1 MRKRERLYPRGTSM
15 AARPALFR
23 QEAIDFLHQ
32 RRSWGEVVSLQP
44 ISSTILSWALG
55 MLVTIILCFLTIAQ
69 YARKETVIGY
79 LTPTSGTAK
88 IFVPQQ
94 GFIKELQVKEGQE
107 VTEGDP
113 LLTVV
118 TSQITANGN
127 DVNATVLAELAQQRD
142 VIKRQIA
149 AEERR
154 TASEHDR
161 LASTIKGIEGE
172 TAQLEDQRKIQNE
185 RLKLS
190 ESFVSSGATLRA
202 SGALPAIELKRR
214 EQAALEQKQNLASL
228 DQQIT
233 ARRTQLTDA
242 RHTLEQF
249 PIVAA
254 ERVRL
259 LRSDL
264 SLIEQRVAEVN
275 GRRAYVIKA
284 PTSGRV
290 STLQA
295 TVGQIADPRHMQLVI
310 IPLDSTLQAELFFP
324 TRAFGFVR
332 PGQQVRI
339 LYDAFPYQKFGTYR
353 GSVTK
358 VSHTILTGNETTG
371 PLTLKEPAY
380 RVSVALE
387 RPDIDAYGLKMPLQ
401 PDMLLKAD
409 VVLEQRSLMRWLLDP
424 VLSARM

>member
-1 MRKRERLYPRGTSM
+1 M

-32 RRSWGEVVSLQP
+32 RHSWGEVVSLQP
-44 ISSTILSWALG
+44 ISSTILSWTLAG
-55 MLVTIILCFLTIAQ
+55 LVVLILCFLSIAQ

-79 LTPTSGTAK
+79 LTPTFGTAK

-107 VTEGDP
+107 VAEGDP

-118 TSQITANGN
+118 TSQITADGD
-127 DVNATVLAELAQQRD
+127 DVNATVLAALAQQRD
-142 VIKRQIA
+142 VVERQIA

-161 LASTIKGIEGE
+161 LASAIKGNEGE
-172 TAQLEDQRKIQNE
+172 IAQLEDQREIQNE

-190 ESFVSSGATLRA
+190 ENFVSTGATLA
-202 SGALPAIELKRR
+202 ANGALPAIELKRR
-214 EQAALEQKQNLASL
+214 EQAALEQKQNVVSI

-233 ARRTQLTDA
+233 ARRSQLTDTQ
-242 RHTLEQF
+242 HTLEQL
-249 PIVAA
+249 PTVAA
-254 ERVRL
+254 ERIRV
-259 LRSDL
+259 LRGDL
-264 SLIEQRVAEVN
+264 SWIEQRVAEVD

-295 TVGQIADPRHMQLVI
+295 TVGQIADPRHMQLEI
-310 IPLDSTLQAELFFP
+310 IPLDSTLQAALFFP

-353 GSVTK
+353 GRVAK
-358 VSHTILTGNETTG
+358 VSHTILTGTETTG
-371 PLTLKEPAY
+371 PITLKEPAY
-380 RVSVALE
+380 RVTVALA

-401 PDMLLKAD
+401 PDMMLKAD
-409 VVLEQRSLMRWLLDP
+409 VVLEQRSLIRWLLDP
-424 VLSARM
+424 VFSARM

>member
-1 MRKRERLYPRGTSM
+1 M

-94 GFIKELQVKEGQE
+94 GFIKELQVKEGQD
-107 VTEGDP
+107 VAEGDP

-172 TAQLEDQRKIQNE
+172 IAQLEDQRKIQNE

-190 ESFVSSGATLRA
+190 ESFVSSGATLSA

-214 EQAALEQKQNLASL
+214 EQAALEQKQNLAGL

-233 ARRTQLTDA
+233 TRRTQLTDA
-242 RHTLEQF
+242 RHTLEQL
-249 PIVAA
+249 PIVVA
-254 ERVRL
+254 ERIRV
-259 LRSDL
+259 LRGDL
-264 SLIEQRVAEVN
+264 SWIEQRVAEVN

-295 TVGQIADPRHMQLVI
+295 TVGQIADPRHMQLEI

-339 LYDAFPYQKFGTYR
+339 LYDAFPYQQFGAYR

-371 PLTLKEPAY
+371 PIALKEPAY
-380 RVSVALE
+380 RVTVALE

-424 VLSARM
+424 VFSARM

>member
-1 MRKRERLYPRGTSM
+1 M
-15 AARPALFR
+15 AARALLFR

-32 RRSWGEVVSLQP
+32 RRSCGEVVSLQP
-44 ISSTILSWALG
+44 VSSTILSWALG
-55 MLVTIILCFLTIAQ
+55 VLVTVILCSLTIAQ

-79 LTPTSGTAK
+79 LTPTFGTAK

-94 GFIKELQVKEGQE
+94 GFIKELQVTEGQE
-107 VTEGDP
+107 VAEGDP

-118 TSQITANGN
+118 TAQITDNGN
-127 DVNATVLAELAQQRD
+127 DVNATVLEELTKQRD

-161 LASTIKGIEGE
+161 LASAIKGIEME
-172 TAQLEDQRKIQNE
+172 TAQLDDQRKIQNE
-185 RLKLS
+185 RLTLS
-190 ESFVSSGATLRA
+190 EGFVSSGAKLIA

-214 EQAALEQKQNLASL
+214 ELAALEQKQNVASL
-228 DQQIT
+228 DQQIA

-242 RHTLEQF
+242 QHTLEQL

-254 ERVRL
+254 ERIRV
-259 LRSDL
+259 LRGDL
-264 SLIEQRVAEVN
+264 SSIEQRIAEVN

-295 TVGQIADPRHMQLVI
+295 TVGQIADPRHMQLEI

-358 VSHTILTGNETTG
+358 VSRTILTGNETTG
-371 PLTLKEPAY
+371 PITLKEPAY
-380 RVSVALE
+380 RVTAALE

-409 VVLEQRSLMRWLLDP
+409 VILEQRSLMRWLLDP

>member
-1 MRKRERLYPRGTSM
+1 M

-32 RRSWGEVVSLQP
+32 RHSWGEVVSLQP
-44 ISSTILSWALG
+44 ISSTILSWTLAG
-55 MLVTIILCFLTIAQ
+55 LVAFILVFISIAQ
-69 YARKETVIGY
+69 YARKETVAGY
-79 LTPTSGTAK
+79 LTPTFGTAK

-94 GFIKELQVKEGQE
+94 GIVKQVQVNEGQD
-107 VTEGDP
+107 VAEGEP
-113 LLTVV
+113 LLTIV
-118 TSQITANGN
+118 TSQITANGD
-127 DVNATVLAELAQQRD
+127 DVNATVLAVLTQQRD
-142 VIKRQIA
+142 VVERQIA

-161 LASTIKGIEGE
+161 LASTIKGVEGE
-172 TAQLEDQRKIQNE
+172 TAQLEDQRTIQNE
-185 RLKLS
+185 RLQLS
-190 ESFVSSGATLRA
+190 ESFVSTGATLVA
-202 SGALPAIELKRR
+202 KGALPAIELKRR
-214 EQAALEQKQNLASL
+214 EQAALEQRQHLASL

-233 ARRTQLTDA
+233 VRRTQLADA
-242 RHTLEQF
+242 RHTLEQL

-254 ERVRL
+254 ERVRV
-259 LRSDL
+259 LRGDL
-264 SLIEQRVAEVN
+264 SWIEQRIAEVD

-295 TVGQIADPRHMQLVI
+295 SIGQVADPRHMQLEI
-310 IPLDSTLQAELFFP
+310 IPLDSPLQAQLFFP

-353 GSVTK
+353 GSVTN
-358 VSHTILTGNETTG
+358 VSQTILTGNDATG
-371 PLTLKEPAY
+371 PITLKEPAY
-380 RVSVALE
+380 RVTVAPE

-401 PDMLLKAD
+401 PGMLLKAD
-409 VVLEQRSLMRWLLDP
+409 VILEQRSLMRWLLDP

>member
-1 MRKRERLYPRGTSM
+1 M
-15 AARPALFR
+15 ATRPALFR

-44 ISSTILSWALG
+44 ISSTILSWSLAGSVAFL
-55 MLVTIILCFLTIAQ
+55 LCFLTIAQ

-79 LTPTSGTAK
+79 LTPTFGTAK

-94 GFIKELQVKEGQE
+94 GFIKKLHVKEGQE
-107 VTEGDP
+107 VAEGDP

-118 TSQITANGN
+118 TSQISANGD
-127 DVNATVLAELAQQRD
+127 DVNATVLAVLAQQRD
-142 VIKRQIA
+142 VVERQIA

-161 LASTIKGIEGE
+161 LASTIKGIDGE

-190 ESFVSSGATLRA
+190 ESFVSTGATLSA

-214 EQAALEQKQNLASL
+214 EQAALEQKQNLVSL

-242 RHTLEQF
+242 RHTLEQL
-249 PIVAA
+249 PIIAA
-254 ERVRL
+254 ERIRV
-259 LRSDL
+259 LRGDL
-264 SLIEQRVAEVN
+264 SWIEQRIAEVN

-295 TVGQIADPRHMQLVI
+295 TVGQIADPKHIQLEI

-371 PLTLKEPAY
+371 PIALKEPAY
-380 RVSVALE
+380 RVTAALE

-409 VVLEQRSLMRWLLDP
+409 VILEQRSLMRWLLDP
-424 VLSARM
+424 VFSARM

>member
-1 MRKRERLYPRGTSM
+1 M
-15 AARPALFR
+15 AAQPSLFR

-32 RRSWGEVVSLQP
+32 RHSWGEVVSLQP
-44 ISSTILSWALG
+44 LSSTILSWTLAG
-55 MLVTIILCFLTIAQ
+55 LVAFILVFISIAQ
-69 YARKETVIGY
+69 YARKETVTGY
-79 LTPTSGTAK
+79 LTPTFGTAK

-94 GFIKELQVKEGQE
+94 GFIKEVHVKEGQE
-107 VTEGDP
+107 VAGGEP

-118 TSQITANGN
+118 TSQITAKGD
-127 DVNATVLAELAQQRD
+127 DVNATVLAVLAQQRD
-142 VIKRQIA
+142 VVGRQIA

-161 LASTIKGIEGE
+161 LASTIKGVEAE

-185 RLKLS
+185 RLQLS
-190 ESFVSSGATLRA
+190 ESFVSTGATLSA
-202 SGALPAIELKRR
+202 KGALPTIELKRR
-214 EQAALEQKQNLASL
+214 EQAALEQKQNVASL

-242 RHTLEQF
+242 RHTLEQL

-254 ERVRL
+254 ERVRV
-259 LRSDL
+259 LRGDL
-264 SLIEQRVAEVN
+264 SWIEQRIAEVD

-290 STLQA
+290 SALHA
-295 TVGQIADPRHMQLVI
+295 SIGQVADPRHMQLEI
-310 IPLDSTLQAELFFP
+310 IPLDSTLQAQLFFP

-358 VSHTILTGNETTG
+358 VSQTILTSNDATG
-371 PLTLKEPAY
+371 PITLKEPAY
-380 RVSVALE
+380 RVTVAPE

-401 PDMLLKAD
+401 PGMLLKAD
-409 VVLEQRSLMRWLLDP
+409 VILEQRSLMRWLLDP

>member
-1 MRKRERLYPRGTSM
+1 M
-15 AARPALFR
+15 ATRPALFR
-23 QEAIDFLHQ
+23 QEAIDFLRQ
-32 RRSWGEVVSLQP
+32 RNSWGEVVALQP
-44 ISSTILSWALG
+44 LSSKILGWTLAG
-55 MLVTIILCFLTIAQ
+55 LVVIILCFLSIAQ
-69 YARKETVIGY
+69 YARKETVTGY
-79 LTPTSGTAK
+79 LTPTFGTAK

-94 GFIKELQVKEGQE
+94 GFIKAIQVKEGQE
-107 VTEGDP
+107 VAEGDP

-127 DVNATVLAELAQQRD
+127 DVNATVLEVLMQQRN
-142 VIKRQIA
+142 VVERQIA

-154 TASEHDR
+154 TASEQDR

-172 TAQLEDQRKIQNE
+172 IAQLEDQRNIQNE

-190 ESFVSSGATLRA
+190 ESFVSTGVKLTA

-214 EQAALEQKQNLASL
+214 EQAALEQKQSLVSL

-233 ARRTQLTDA
+233 ARRTQLTDTQ
-242 RHTLEQF
+242 HTLEQL
-249 PIVAA
+249 PTVVA
-254 ERVRL
+254 ERIRV
-259 LRSDL
+259 LRNDL
-264 SLIEQRVAEVN
+264 SSIEQRVAEVS
-275 GRRAYVIKA
+275 GRQAYVINA

-295 TVGQIADPRHMQLVI
+295 TVGQIADPKHMQLEIV
-310 IPLDSTLQAELFFP
+310 PLDAHLQAELFFP

-339 LYDAFPYQKFGTYR
+339 LYDAFPYQKFGTYFGR
-353 GSVTK
+353 VTN

-371 PLTLKEPAY
+371 PITLKEPAY
-380 RVSVALE
+380 RVTAALE
-387 RPDIDAYGLKMPLQ
+387 RPDIDAYGRKMPLQ

-409 VVLEQRSLMRWLLDP
+409 VILEQRSLMRWLLDP

>member
-1 MRKRERLYPRGTSM
+1 M

-32 RRSWGEVVSLQP
+32 RHSWGEVVSLQP
-44 ISSTILSWALG
+44 VSGTILSWSLAGIVVL
-55 MLVTIILCFLTIAQ
+55 ILCFLSIAQ
-69 YARKETVIGY
+69 YARKETVTGY
-79 LTPTSGTAK
+79 LTPTFGTAK

-94 GFIKELQVKEGQE
+94 GIIKEVQVNEGQD
-107 VTEGDP
+107 VTEGEP
-113 LLTVV
+113 LLTIV
-118 TSQITANGN
+118 TSQITSNGD
-127 DVNATVLAELAQQRD
+127 DVNATVLAVLTQQRD
-142 VIKRQIA
+142 VVERQIA

-172 TAQLEDQRKIQNE
+172 TAQLEDQRTIQNE
-185 RLKLS
+185 RLQLS
-190 ESFVSSGATLRA
+190 ESFVSTGATLIA
-202 SGALPAIELKRR
+202 KGALPAIELKRR
-214 EQAALEQKQNLASL
+214 EQAALEQRQHLASL

-233 ARRTQLTDA
+233 VRRTQLADA
-242 RHTLEQF
+242 RHTLEQL

-254 ERVRL
+254 ERVRV
-259 LRSDL
+259 LRGDL
-264 SLIEQRVAEVN
+264 SWIEQRIAEVD

-290 STLQA
+290 SALHA
-295 TVGQIADPRHMQLVI
+295 SIGQVADPRHMQLEI
-310 IPLDSTLQAELFFP
+310 IPLDSTLQAQLFFP

-358 VSHTILTGNETTG
+358 VSQTILTSNDATG
-371 PLTLKEPAY
+371 PITLKEPAY
-380 RVSVALE
+380 RVTVAPE

-401 PDMLLKAD
+401 PGMLLKAD
-409 VVLEQRSLMRWLLDP
+409 VILEQRSLMRWLLDP

>member
-1 MRKRERLYPRGTSM
+1 M
-15 AARPALFR
+15 ATRPALFR
-23 QEAIDFLHQ
+23 QEAVDFLHQ
-32 RRSWGEVVSLQP
+32 RHSWGEVVSLQP
-44 ISSTILSWALG
+44 ISSTILSWSLAS
-55 MLVTIILCFLTIAQ
+55 LVVFILCFLSIAH
-69 YARKETVIGY
+69 YARKETVTGY
-79 LTPTSGTAK
+79 LTPTSGRAK

-94 GFIKELQVKEGQE
+94 GFIKELHIKEGQK
-107 VTEGDP
+107 VAEGDP

-118 TSQITANGN
+118 TSQISANG
-127 DVNATVLAELAQQRD
+127 DDENATVVAVLAQQRD
-142 VIKRQIA
+142 VVERQIA

-161 LASTIKGIEGE
+161 LSSTIKEIEGE
-172 TAQLEDQRKIQNE
+172 TAQLEDQRNIQNA

-190 ESFVSSGATLRA
+190 ESFVSTGATLRA

-242 RHTLEQF
+242 RHTLEQL
-249 PIVAA
+249 PI
-254 ERVRL
+254 
-259 LRSDL
+259 
-264 SLIEQRVAEVN
+264 IAEVN

-295 TVGQIADPRHMQLVI
+295 TVGQIADPKHIQLEI

-332 PGQQVRI
+332 PGQKVRI
-339 LYDAFPYQKFGTYR
+339 LYDAFPYPKFGTYR

-358 VSHTILTGNETTG
+358 VSHTILTSNDTTG
-371 PLTLKEPAY
+371 
-380 RVSVALE
+380 
-387 RPDIDAYGLKMPLQ
+387 
-401 PDMLLKAD
+401 
-409 VVLEQRSLMRWLLDP
+409 
-424 VLSARM
+424 

>member
-1 MRKRERLYPRGTSM
+1 V
-15 AARPALFR
+15 AARPSLFR

-55 MLVTIILCFLTIAQ
+55 ALVALILFFLSIAQ
-69 YARKETVIGY
+69 YARKETVTGY
-79 LTPTSGTAK
+79 LAPTFGTAK

-94 GFIKELQVKEGQE
+94 GYIKELQVKEGQE
-107 VTEGDP
+107 VVEGDP

-118 TSQITANGN
+118 TSQITANGD
-127 DVNATVLAELAQQRD
+127 DVNATVLAVLAQQRD
-142 VIKRQIA
+142 VVERQIA

-190 ESFVSSGATLRA
+190 ESFVSSGATLSA

-228 DQQIT
+228 DQQNT

-242 RHTLEQF
+242 RHTLEQL

-295 TVGQIADPRHMQLVI
+295 TVGQIADPRHMQLEI

-353 GSVTK
+353 GSVTRI
-358 VSHTILTGNETTG
+358 SHSILTGNETTG
-371 PLTLKEPAY
+371 PIALKEPAY

>member
-1 MRKRERLYPRGTSM
+1 M

-44 ISSTILSWALG
+44 ISSTILSWSLAGSVAFL
-55 MLVTIILCFLTIAQ
+55 LCFLTIAQ

-79 LTPTSGTAK
+79 LTPTFGTAK

-94 GFIKELQVKEGQE
+94 GFIKELHVKEGQE
-107 VTEGDP
+107 VAEGDP

-118 TSQITANGN
+118 TSQISANGD
-127 DVNATVLAELAQQRD
+127 DVNATVLAVLAQQRD
-142 VIKRQIA
+142 VVERQIA

-172 TAQLEDQRKIQNE
+172 TAQLEDQRNIQNE
-185 RLKLS
+185 RLMLS
-190 ESFVSSGATLRA
+190 ESFVSTGAKLSA
-202 SGALPAIELKRR
+202 SGALPPIELKRR
-214 EQAALEQKQNLASL
+214 EQAALEQRQNLASL
-228 DQQIT
+228 DQQVT

-242 RHTLEQF
+242 RHMLEQL
-249 PIVAA
+249 PTVAA
-254 ERVRL
+254 ERVRV
-259 LRSDL
+259 LRGDL
-264 SLIEQRVAEVN
+264 SWIEQRVAEVD

-295 TVGQIADPRHMQLVI
+295 TVGQIADPRHMQLEI
-310 IPLDSTLQAELFFP
+310 IPLDATLQAELFFP

-332 PGQQVRI
+332 PGQKVRM

-353 GSVTK
+353 GSVRK
-358 VSHTILTGNETTG
+358 VSHTILTSNDTTG
-371 PLTLKEPAY
+371 PITLKEPAY
-380 RVSVALE
+380 RVTVALE

-409 VVLEQRSLMRWLLDP
+409 VVLEQRSLMKWLLDP
-424 VLSARM
+424 VFSARM

>member
-1 MRKRERLYPRGTSM
+1 M

-44 ISSTILSWALG
+44 ISSTILSWSLAG
-55 MLVTIILCFLTIAQ
+55 SVAFILCFLTIAQ
-69 YARKETVIGY
+69 YARKETVSGY

-94 GFIKELQVKEGQE
+94 GFIKEIKVKEGQE
-107 VTEGDP
+107 VAEGEP

-118 TSQITANGN
+118 TSQITANGD
-127 DVNATVLAELAQQRD
+127 DVNGTVLAVLAQQRD
-142 VIKRQIA
+142 VVERQIA

-154 TASEHDR
+154 TASERDR
-161 LASTIKGIEGE
+161 LASTIKGNEGE
-172 TAQLEDQRKIQNE
+172 IAQLEDQRKIQSE
-185 RLKLS
+185 RLKLF
-190 ESFVSSGATLRA
+190 ENFVSTGATLA
-202 SGALPAIELKRR
+202 EKGALPAIELKRR
-214 EQAALEQKQNLASL
+214 EQAALEQKQNVASI

-233 ARRTQLTDA
+233 VRRTQLTDTQ
-242 RHTLEQF
+242 HTLEHL
-249 PIVAA
+249 PTVVADRI
-254 ERVRL
+254 RV
-259 LRSDL
+259 LRNDL
-264 SLIEQRVAEVN
+264 SSIEQRVAEVN

-284 PTSGRV
+284 PTSERV

-295 TVGQIADPRHMQLVI
+295 TVGQIADPRHMQLEI
-310 IPLDSTLQAELFFP
+310 IPLDATLQAELFFP

-332 PGQQVRI
+332 PGQKVRM

-353 GSVTK
+353 GSVRK
-358 VSHTILTGNETTG
+358 VSHTILTRNETTG
-371 PLTLKEPAY
+371 PITLKEPAY

-387 RPDIDAYGLKMPLQ
+387 RPDIDAYGHKMPLQ

-424 VLSARM
+424 VISARM

>member
-1 MRKRERLYPRGTSM
+1 M
-15 AARPALFR
+15 AARPSLFR

-55 MLVTIILCFLTIAQ
+55 ALVALILFFLSIAQ
-69 YARKETVIGY
+69 YARKETVTGY
-79 LTPTSGTAK
+79 LAPTFGTAK

-94 GFIKELQVKEGQE
+94 GYIKELQVKEGQE
-107 VTEGDP
+107 VVEGDP

-118 TSQITANGN
+118 TSQITANGD
-127 DVNATVLAELAQQRD
+127 DVNATVLAVLAQQRD
-142 VIKRQIA
+142 VVERQIA

-161 LASTIKGIEGE
+161 HASTIKGIEGE

-190 ESFVSSGATLRA
+190 ESFVSSGATLSA

-242 RHTLEQF
+242 RHTLEQL

-275 GRRAYVIKA
+275 GRRAYAIKA

-295 TVGQIADPRHMQLVI
+295 TVGQIADPRHMQLEI

-371 PLTLKEPAY
+371 PITLKEPAY
-380 RVSVALE
+380 RVTAALE

>member
-1 MRKRERLYPRGTSM
+1 M
-15 AARPALFR
+15 ATRPALFR

-32 RRSWGEVVSLQP
+32 RHSWGEVVSLQP
-44 ISSTILSWALG
+44 VSSTILSWSLAS
-55 MLVTIILCFLTIAQ
+55 LVAFILCFLSIAQ
-69 YARKETVIGY
+69 YARKETVTGY
-79 LTPTSGTAK
+79 LTPTFGTAK

-107 VTEGDP
+107 VAEGDP

-118 TSQITANGN
+118 TSQITANGD
-127 DVNATVLAELAQQRD
+127 DVNATVLAVLAQQRD
-142 VIKRQIA
+142 VVERQIA

-161 LASTIKGIEGE
+161 LASTIKGAEGE
-172 TAQLEDQRKIQNE
+172 IAQLEDQREIQNE

-190 ESFVSSGATLRA
+190 ESFVSTGAKLTA

-214 EQAALEQKQNLASL
+214 EQAALEQKQNLVSL

-233 ARRTQLTDA
+233 ARRTQLTDT
-242 RHTLEQF
+242 RHTLEQL

-254 ERVRL
+254 ERIRV
-259 LRSDL
+259 LRNDL
-264 SLIEQRVAEVN
+264 SSIEQRVAEVD

-295 TVGQIADPRHMQLVI
+295 TVGQIADPRHMQLEI
-310 IPLDSTLQAELFFP
+310 IPLDATLQAELFFP

-358 VSHTILTGNETTG
+358 VSRTILTGNETTG
-371 PLTLKEPAY
+371 PIALKEPAY
-380 RVSVALE
+380 RVTAALE

-424 VLSARM
+424 VFSARM

>member
-1 MRKRERLYPRGTSM
+1 M
-15 AARPALFR
+15 ATRPALFR

-32 RRSWGEVVSLQP
+32 RHSWGEVVSLQP
-44 ISSTILSWALG
+44 VSSTILGWILAGVVVL
-55 MLVTIILCFLTIAQ
+55 ILCFLSIAQ
-69 YARKETVIGY
+69 YARKETVNGY
-79 LTPTSGTAK
+79 LTPTFGTAK

-107 VTEGDP
+107 VAEDDP

-118 TSQITANGN
+118 TSQITANGD
-127 DVNATVLAELAQQRD
+127 DVNTTVLAVLAQQHD
-142 VIKRQIA
+142 VIERQIA

-161 LASTIKGIEGE
+161 LISAIKGIEGE
-172 TAQLEDQRKIQNE
+172 IARLEDQRTIQNE

-190 ESFVSSGATLRA
+190 ESFVSTGATLIA
-202 SGALPAIELKRR
+202 KGALPEIELKRR
-214 EQAALEQKQNLASL
+214 EQAALEQRQNLMSL

-233 ARRTQLTDA
+233 VRSTQLTDT
-242 RHTLEQF
+242 RHTLEQL

-254 ERVRL
+254 ERIRV
-259 LRSDL
+259 LRNDL
-264 SLIEQRVAEVN
+264 SSIEQRVAEVD

-284 PTSGRV
+284 PTRGRV

-295 TVGQIADPRHMQLVI
+295 TVGQIADPRHMQLEI
-310 IPLDSTLQAELFFP
+310 IPLDATLQAELFFP

-358 VSHTILTGNETTG
+358 VSHTILTGNQTTG
-371 PLTLKEPAY
+371 PVTLKEPAY

-409 VVLEQRSLMRWLLDP
+409 IVLEQRSLMRWLLDP

>member
-1 MRKRERLYPRGTSM
+1 M

-32 RRSWGEVVSLQP
+32 RHSWGEVVSLQP
-44 ISSTILSWALG
+44 VSSTILSWSLAGIVVL
-55 MLVTIILCFLTIAQ
+55 ILCFLSIAQ
-69 YARKETVIGY
+69 YARKETVTGY
-79 LTPTSGTAK
+79 LTPTFGTAK

-94 GFIKELQVKEGQE
+94 GIIKEVQVNEGQD
-107 VTEGDP
+107 VAEGEP
-113 LLTVV
+113 LLTIV
-118 TSQITANGN
+118 TSQITSNGD
-127 DVNATVLAELAQQRD
+127 DVNATVLAVLTQQRD
-142 VIKRQIA
+142 VVERQIA

-172 TAQLEDQRKIQNE
+172 TAQLEDQRTIQNE
-185 RLKLS
+185 RLQLS
-190 ESFVSSGATLRA
+190 ESFVSTGATLIA
-202 SGALPAIELKRR
+202 KGALPAIELKRR
-214 EQAALEQKQNLASL
+214 EQAALEQRQHLASL

-233 ARRTQLTDA
+233 VRRTQLADA
-242 RHTLEQF
+242 RHTLEQL

-254 ERVRL
+254 ERVRV
-259 LRSDL
+259 LRGDL
-264 SLIEQRVAEVN
+264 SWIEQRIAEVD

-290 STLQA
+290 SALHA
-295 TVGQIADPRHMQLVI
+295 SIGQVADPRHMQLEI
-310 IPLDSTLQAELFFP
+310 IPLDSTLQAQLFFP

-358 VSHTILTGNETTG
+358 VSQTILTSNDATG
-371 PLTLKEPAY
+371 PITLKEPAY
-380 RVSVALE
+380 RVTVAPE

-401 PDMLLKAD
+401 PGMLLKAD
-409 VVLEQRSLMRWLLDP
+409 VILEQRSLMRWLLDP

>member
-1 MRKRERLYPRGTSM
+1 M
-15 AARPALFR
+15 AAQPSLFR

-44 ISSTILSWALG
+44 ISSTILSWSLAGSVAFL
-55 MLVTIILCFLTIAQ
+55 LCFLTIAQ

-79 LTPTSGTAK
+79 LTPTFGTAK

-94 GFIKELQVKEGQE
+94 GFIKKLHVKEGQE
-107 VTEGDP
+107 VAEGDP

-118 TSQITANGN
+118 TSQISANGD
-127 DVNATVLAELAQQRD
+127 DVNATVLAVLAQQRD
-142 VIKRQIA
+142 VVERQIA

-161 LASTIKGIEGE
+161 LASTIKGIAGE

-190 ESFVSSGATLRA
+190 ESFVSTGATLSA
-202 SGALPAIELKRR
+202 GGALPAIELKRR

-242 RHTLEQF
+242 RHTLEQL

-254 ERVRL
+254 ERIRV
-259 LRSDL
+259 LRGDL
-264 SLIEQRVAEVN
+264 SWIEQRVAEVN

-284 PTSGRV
+284 PTNGRV

-295 TVGQIADPRHMQLVI
+295 TVGQIADPRHMQLEI
-310 IPLDSTLQAELFFP
+310 IPLDSTLQAQLFFP

-371 PLTLKEPAY
+371 PIALKEPAY
-380 RVSVALE
+380 RVT
-387 RPDIDAYGLKMPLQ
+387 
-401 PDMLLKAD
+401 
-409 VVLEQRSLMRWLLDP
+409 VVLEQRSLMRCLLDR
-424 VLSARM
+424 VFSARM

>member
-1 MRKRERLYPRGTSM
+1 M
-15 AARPALFR
+15 AAQPSLFR

-55 MLVTIILCFLTIAQ
+55 VLVTIVLCFLTIAQ

-79 LTPTSGTAK
+79 LTPTFGTAK

-107 VTEGDP
+107 VAEGDP
-113 LLTVV
+113 LLTIV
-118 TSQITANGN
+118 TSQISANGD
-127 DVNATVLAELAQQRD
+127 DVNATVLAAPARQRE
-142 VIKRQIA
+142 VTERQIA
-149 AEERR
+149 AEEGR
-154 TASEHDR
+154 TASEYER
-161 LASTIKGIEGE
+161 LASTAKGIEGE
-172 TAQLEDQRKIQNE
+172 IVQLEDQRSKQNE

-190 ESFVSSGATLRA
+190 ESFVATGATLSA
-202 SGALPAIELKRR
+202 KGALPAVELKRR
-214 EQAALEQKQNLASL
+214 EQAALEQAQNLASL

-233 ARRTQLTDA
+233 VRRTQLTDA
-242 RHTLEQF
+242 RHTLEQL
-249 PIVAA
+249 PTVAA
-254 ERVRL
+254 ERTRV
-259 LRSDL
+259 LRGDL
-264 SLIEQRVAEVN
+264 SWIEQRTAEED

-295 TVGQIADPRHMQLVI
+295 TVGKVADPKDMQLEI

-353 GSVTK
+353 GRVEK
-358 VSHTILTGNETTG
+358 VSQTILTGSDVFG
-371 PLTLKEPAY
+371 PITLKEPAY
-380 RVSVALE
+380 RVTATLE
-387 RPDIDAYGLKMPLQ
+387 RPDIDAYGQRISLQ
-401 PDMLLKAD
+401 PDMLL
-409 VVLEQRSLMRWLLDP
+409 
-424 VLSARM
+424 